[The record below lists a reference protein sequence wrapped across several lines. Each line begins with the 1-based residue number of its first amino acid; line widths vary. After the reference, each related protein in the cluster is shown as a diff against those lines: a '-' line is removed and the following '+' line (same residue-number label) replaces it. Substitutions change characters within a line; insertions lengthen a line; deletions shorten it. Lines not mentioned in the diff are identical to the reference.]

1 MEIRENLSNDAIT
14 LVNVKPDPVVVN
26 MKIADREGGVTSPA
40 NSDILLNNSNN
51 NCISTPTKKAI
62 EREMRQPFPVK
73 VYEMLENAE
82 KQKFDHIV
90 SWNEAGTGFMVH
102 DKDHFTKEIVPHYFN
117 LTKYKS
123 FQRQLSLYGFQ
134 RVTVGPNKGLRY
146 HEKLRKGELELVR
159 QMKPVGYKPR
169 NLTRLLGPKK
179 HKQQQQQQLKRAT
192 NIMTTT
198 TTTVVKTTTTST
210 TLLANESTPSAIPI
224 ASTGIIDAAAPRNV
238 TMSTIL
244 CKSPILDASAS
255 SIPSVVSSS
264 SLIKQEDHEAITI
277 ESEKQLEQQNNQVH
291 SISPETTYRN
301 PIHLQSRA
309 GSDFVDGHACNGVSN
324 NRQHRLEDR
333 RTNHVGPQAE
343 PEIVTFEGMCFY
355 LMSPTREL
363 GINVKLKLLEEFNPA
378 SSLLRLASKY
388 VTPGYITKP
397 QTDDVAASVPES
409 IPITIDTVQDDRP
422 SLLEPFTDIFSTAA
436 ATSTA
441 STIAALQ
448 TALANS
454 TAINNEPIPTTTNTP
469 FLSSSISNITLESQY
484 MDPSDYPLINVTNRI

>member
-1 MEIRENLSNDAIT
+1 MEIRESLSNNTMA
-14 LVNVKPDPVVVN
+14 LVTVNPDPLVVS
-26 MKIADREGGVTSPA
+26 MTIADREGGV
-40 NSDILLNNSNN
+40 NSQAASCILSNNKNN
-51 NCISTPTKKAI
+51 NCASTPTKKAI

-73 VYEMLENAE
+73 VYEMLENAV

-169 NLTRLLGPKK
+169 NLTRLLEQKQR
-179 HKQQQQQQLKRAT
+179 QQQQQQLERAT
-192 NIMTTT
+192 NILTTT

-224 ASTGIIDAAAPRNV
+224 ASKAIIDAAAPRNV
-238 TMSTIL
+238 TMSTVM
-244 CKSPILDASAS
+244 CKSPISDTSS
-255 SIPSVVSSS
+255 TSIPPVVSSS
-264 SLIKQEDHEAITI
+264 SLIKQEDHEAIPT
-277 ESEKQLEQQNNQVH
+277 ESKQQLEQQNNQVH
-291 SISPETTYRN
+291 SISPETTCRN
-301 PIHLQSRA
+301 PIHLQNVA
-309 GSDFVDGHACNGVSN
+309 GTDLVAEHVCNA
-324 NRQHRLEDR
+324 RHHHLEVR
-333 RTNHVGPQAE
+333 RTNNVGSRNE

-378 SSLLRLASKY
+378 SNLLRLASKY
-388 VTPGYITKP
+388 VSPGYTTKS
-397 QTDDVAASVPES
+397 QTDNVAVGVPES

-422 SLLEPFTDIFSTAA
+422 SLLEPFTDIISTAA

-454 TAINNEPIPTTTNTP
+454 TAINNEQIPTTTTP
-469 FLSSSISNITLESQY
+469 PMLPSSISNTTLESRCVN
-484 MDPSDYPLINVTNRI
+484 PSDVPSMNVASTM